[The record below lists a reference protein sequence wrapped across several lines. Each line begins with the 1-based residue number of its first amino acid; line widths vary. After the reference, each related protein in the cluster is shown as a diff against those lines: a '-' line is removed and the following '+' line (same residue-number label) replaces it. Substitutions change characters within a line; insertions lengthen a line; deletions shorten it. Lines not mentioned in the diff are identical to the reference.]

1 MKSKINFAI
10 IIFAFSIFSAISFSQ
25 SELSLSYNILI
36 LEKEIYPNSYATLNL
51 ILQNPTNSQIKSIS
65 IIFETEDNNIQVI
78 PSSLELDVL
87 EAKTSFT
94 QNFLMKIGQNAKTSN
109 IRMYVTYY
117 INSDKKS
124 FYLNIPIKI
133 IRFPIIYFS
142 KISFSNDY
150 LEIGKNVTLTIDI
163 TNNGYSAAK
172 DVRIRVLPN
181 DFILSSPNEILL
193 KELKVG
199 ETKTISFNLY
209 SSPIL
214 QSGYYNLPIMLVYAD
229 EEYTRIFNET
239 KYISVK
245 VYGKPKLEIFV
256 DEISGSTATL
266 KIVNSGS
273 GKAKNVLIKYLNNT
287 YFIDVINPGDYD
299 TFDVNLIRYIEMNVS
314 YLDDFNE
321 RFEETKIVRIESQ
334 FNRTSTQIP
343 RQIQR
348 VNNITSNLN
357 FVYLAIGI
365 VAIAIIALVI
375 LKKKSKSK
383 KK

>member
-10 IIFAFSIFSAISFSQ
+10 IIFAFSIFLAISFSQ
-25 SELSLSYNILI
+25 SELSLSYNI

-65 IIFETEDNNIQVI
+65 IIFEAEDNNIQVI

-87 EAKTSFT
+87 EVKTSFT
-94 QNFLMKIGQNAKTSN
+94 QNFLIKIGQNAKTSN
-109 IRMYVTYY
+109 IRMYVIYY

-172 DVRIRVLPN
+172 DVRIRILPN

-214 QSGYYNLPIMLVYAD
+214 QSGYYNLPIMLMYAD

-266 KIVNSGS
+266 KIVNSGT

-299 TFDVNLIRYIEMNVS
+299 TFDVNLVRYIEMNVS

-343 RQIQR
+343 RQIPR
-348 VNNITSNLN
+348 VNNTTSNLN
-357 FVYLAIGI
+357 FVYLVIGI
-365 VAIAIIALVI
+365 VMIAIIALVF
-375 LKKKSKSK
+375 LRKKSKNK

>member
-1 MKSKINFAI
+1 MKSKISLAT
-10 IIFAFSIFSAISFSQ
+10 IIFAFSIFLAISFSQ
-25 SELSLSYNILI
+25 SELSLSYNI

-51 ILQNPTNSQIKSIS
+51 ILQNPTNSQIKSVS
-65 IIFETEDNNIQVI
+65 IIFEAEDNNIQVI
-78 PSSLELDVL
+78 PSSLELDIL
-87 EAKTSFT
+87 EPKTSLN
-94 QNFLMKIGQNAKTSN
+94 QNFLIKIDQNAKTSN

-117 INSDKKS
+117 ISSERKS

-214 QSGYYNLPIMLVYAD
+214 QSGYYNLQIMLMYAD
-229 EEYTRIFNET
+229 EEYTKIFNET

-245 VYGKPKLEIFV
+245 IYGKPKLEIFV
-256 DEISGSTATL
+256 DEISGSKATL
-266 KIVNSGS
+266 EIVNSGT

-299 TFDVNLIRYIEMNVS
+299 TFDVNLVRYIEMDIS

-321 RFEETKIVRIESQ
+321 RFEETKIVRIEPQ
-334 FNRTSTQIP
+334 FNRTSVQIS
-343 RQIQR
+343 RQFQR
-348 VNNITSNLN
+348 VNNTTSNLN